1 MCWINANQSYFA
13 SSTCFLWQ
21 TESCSVKRYTNILP
35 HERYKIKYTED
46 SREIQRHRFLYAKM
60 TFLFSFFLLMTLR
73 LFPRLVGMEKL
84 NSSQCSR
91 SVKLGAGTCRL
102 EDYSRMNNSITCSSL
117 QEVLSLLS
125 SVGSAKMKGRE
136 NCIEIILGETDQ
148 VIQGVSLS
156 LNESLVLNGGTE
168 EVTVLL
174 ATSTLSFA
182 GADYVAIEGIQ
193 FISFDGAAVSFDNT
207 TYIYII
213 NSTFR

>member
-1 MCWINANQSYFA
+1 
-13 SSTCFLWQ
+13 
-21 TESCSVKRYTNILP
+21 
-35 HERYKIKYTED
+35 
-46 SREIQRHRFLYAKM
+46 
-60 TFLFSFFLLMTLR
+60 
-73 LFPRLVGMEKL
+73 MEKL

-91 SVKLGAGTCRL
+91 SVNLGAEPCRL
-102 EDYSRMNNSITCSSL
+102 EDFSRMNNSITCSSL

-136 NCIEIILGETDQ
+136 NCIEIILGEADQ

-193 FISFDGAAVSFDNT
+193 FISSDGAAVSFDNT
-207 TYIYII
+207 TFIYII